1 LLRFGHGIALALLV
15 SAVGAGGSAGG
26 HPTGT
31 LAVLAEAEHES
42 GGINYPSDVYVVD
55 VDGKHLRNLTHD
67 KASDGPMFW
76 LRDGRHILFE
86 SQPSD
91 PQSGTPHLYVI
102 RSDGTGRRRITSKAG
117 GSSPSLS
124 PDGRRVAFLVE
135 RKGRQG
141 LYVMN
146 VDGTHMR
153 RLTRQREGSGAQW
166 LPDGKH
172 IALFR
177 GAYAVSAS
185 LFVIGADGR
194 GLVRVARFPSFQ
206 GAAWSPKGRLIA
218 VEHATASGNWL
229 TIAEVRP
236 SGQKLTLSEVRTIG
250 SMWPGAWRWTPDGRR
265 IVYQNDAGVWIVE
278 ARAATPRRRFAIRAY
293 LYTLTWSPDQRW
305 VAFSK
310 SRVLRTDPIEVAR
323 ATGRERHI
331 VTRKI
336 CCLLDQLE
344 WAPR

>member
-1 LLRFGHGIALALLV
+1 V
-15 SAVGAGGSAGG
+15 
-26 HPTGT
+26 
-31 LAVLAEAEHES
+31 HES

-55 VDGKHLRNLTHD
+55 VDGNFRNLTHD

-102 RSDGTGRRRITSKAG
+102 RSDGTGRRRITSNAG

-146 VDGTHMR
+146 VDGSHMR
-153 RLTRQREGSGAQW
+153 HLTRQREGLGAQW
-166 LPDGKH
+166 LQDGKR

-185 LFVIGADGR
+185 LVVIGADGR
-194 GLVRVARFPSFQ
+194 GLVRVARFPSFE

-236 SGQKLTLSEVRTIG
+236 SGQKLTLSEVRTIR
-250 SMWPGAWRWTPDGRR
+250 STWPGAWRWTPDGRR
-265 IVYQNDAGVWIVE
+265 IVYQNDVGVWIVE
-278 ARAATPRRRFAIRAY
+278 ARAAAPRRFAIRAY
-293 LYTLTWSPDQRW
+293 LHTLTWSPDQRR
-305 VAFSK
+305 VAFSNPVYCARTR
-310 SRVLRTDPIEVAR
+310 SRW
-323 ATGRERHI
+323 RERPDANDTSLRERSAACSTSWNGRRDSYPSRSGSDGARTHA
-331 VTRKI
+331 
-336 CCLLDQLE
+336 L
-344 WAPR
+344 PRDPLARLAKT